1 MDSNFFKNAH
11 PNDEIISFV
20 DNDFVLNFLNDTDT
34 KQPIPPSSHNYNVYE
49 TKLKEK
55 MTPNMYLNNLIAQ
68 MSKQQN
74 KSNEKMAFFPR
85 NTSFNE
91 QNNVNAFNYDS
102 SKNEDFKSRL
112 DQKLAKNR
120 ESARNSRKR
129 KKIYIEM
136 LENKVAELTN
146 ELEVMRKS
154 LEMNN
159 DNFNRLSTHTK
170 TVSFLNLPKKKKK
183 HMHKAN
189 IIIFFFL
196 MH

>member
-34 KQPIPPSSHNYNVYE
+34 KQPIPSYNCNSYE

-74 KSNEKMAFFPR
+74 KGSEKMPLFPR
-85 NTSFNE
+85 SPCFNE
-91 QNNVNAFNYDS
+91 QNNNTNPYNYEP
-102 SKNEDFKSRL
+102 KNEDFKSRL

-136 LENKVAELTN
+136 LESKVAELTT
-146 ELEVMRKS
+146 ELEVMKKTI
-154 LEMNN
+154 EMNSEN
-159 DNFNRLSTHTK
+159 LNRLSSHTK
-170 TVSFLNLPKKKKK
+170 TVNIKKKPN
-183 HMHKAN
+183 MWHKN
-189 IIIFFFL
+189 
-196 MH
+196 